1 MNTICD
7 VYDESN
13 YKGLKRTLLRFHRK
27 VAPYR
32 VSFAISAS
40 GKLTT
45 F

>member
-7 VYDESN
+7 AYDESD

-32 VSFAISAS
+32 ISFSVSAA
-40 GKLTT
+40 GKLTI
-45 F
+45 